1 MSFKSN
7 SVPPRINR
15 NIVECKDTNKI
26 IHNVLA
32 FRINRNIVECKDRAN
47 EESGDRRRVLIE
59 TLWNVKIKFAVICC
73 AVSRINRNIV
83 ECKVSTVY
91 SPKMRSPVLIET
103 LWNVKSSH
111 FRIRLGGG
119 LVLIE
124 TLWNVKFA
132 MLIG

>member
-26 IHNVLA
+26 LHNVLA

-83 ECKVSTVY
+83 ECKVVID
-91 SPKMRSPVLIET
+91 PKRTP
-103 LWNVKSSH
+103 NAY
-111 FRIRLGGG
+111 
-119 LVLIE
+119 VLIE
-124 TLWNVKFA
+124 TLWNVKF
-132 MLIG
+132 LLCILQRCDHQY